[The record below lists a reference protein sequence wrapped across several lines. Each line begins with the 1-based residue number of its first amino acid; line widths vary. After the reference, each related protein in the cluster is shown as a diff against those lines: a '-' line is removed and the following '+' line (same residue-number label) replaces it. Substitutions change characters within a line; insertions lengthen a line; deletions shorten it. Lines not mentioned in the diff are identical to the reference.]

1 MWFRKAKQAVE
12 PCRYPGIATAMDG
25 HSASLAVDS
34 MSAESILLQ
43 AGKGMQD
50 LTGPMLRLLP
60 SNQARMETVTE
71 LQHLPATL
79 TGMCATGL
87 RSSAFVDSM
96 AGLTDGLAG
105 MAGKHLGP
113 VIHLASR
120 CRERQAWALHGSHDD
135 YLSAS
140 QSGLVQLF
148 ARNVQEVADLGMIA
162 RRVAE
167 MALIPVICAQDFHAT
182 ARSVQSLNLPEPEL
196 ARTYLGSP
204 DDEIPVP
211 GKAQEVLF
219 GTHRRR
225 VPRLLDIDNPAGIG
239 GIQGQESYFRAVAAQ
254 HAFFMQPVAGE
265 ITQAMEQ
272 FAELTGRHYQPLGTY
287 KVDDAELVLL
297 AMGAVVDQLC
307 ACVDHLRESEGLR
320 AGVVNLTQ
328 WRPFPGQALSQL
340 LQGKRAVT
348 VLESTD
354 TPLAE
359 DLPMLSEVRAALA
372 KAGENGNE
380 KGSAL
385 PHPGYA
391 VYARNQPPPALYSAI
406 YGVGTCMP
414 SLADLAGVVKNMLPD
429 GARRRR
435 AYVGVDFA
443 RVSRDYPHL
452 QVLQQSLSSAYPEL
466 DKICIPPAVIKPPVS
481 TGSLL
486 RIHALA
492 AEGGIEAGNIFARAL
507 AGGFNVLV
515 KTQAQGGVE
524 SGLQPANLDIQYAVD
539 YPAGSYQAADI
550 MLVAGSALLH
560 DIPEDALRAEGNLV
574 VSANQDPAQLW
585 RGLPRRVSEWIKRKR
600 LSVTLVDARAIAVK
614 AGGGPGHLDQLSI
627 WALLGCSLTVI
638 IQEEADR
645 QAVIQQLENLL
656 TRLFQGDEATAR
668 EILAVVD
675 RGAKEALPV
684 NWEQWKDEIRPPE
697 SERKA
702 PWSAD
707 AAGATPGN
715 LFDPSRFWRSVGFL
729 YDSGDEGETLLD
741 PFLATGVI
749 PARSSAHRDMSSYRL
764 TLPLWLPENCTGCGL
779 CWSHCPDSALPPT
792 IQSVEAIIETG
803 ISLCKADG
811 QAMTQLSRIV
821 GHLSTQ
827 AYKLVAKDELHQ
839 YTTAGPLL
847 AEAFTQLTNK
857 MGLEG
862 DALAAMAADF
872 EQVHPR
878 LERWPIARSERYF
891 TSAAKGEGRLL
902 SIAVNPVNCKAC
914 GLCMAVCPDG
924 AMTWETQTP
933 ERIEREQVNLALQM
947 QMPEVPVKDLT
958 KLIQDD
964 DLDSEMAR
972 LLNRSSYLSMV
983 GGDSALPGHPGKTAV
998 HLVSASIDSVM
1009 QQRYQDHV
1017 SYLRD
1022 LAERLKAKI
1031 QDQLSGVV
1039 QINDFDSF
1047 AARLK
1052 TLDKRNLDSQELA
1065 TALGKTRLD
1074 EGLNQPR
1081 LDNLNKLRIKIEQ
1094 QVDRFLSGRSR
1105 MVLAMQRGEITL
1117 WSGSYPDNPHA
1128 SPWLS
1133 HARGQAPALAE
1144 GLFEGMSRRL
1154 LQELSVCRQVELE
1167 LNDQYDP
1174 LVHSEL
1180 AETLTWAEL
1189 AEEERRLLAPVVMV
1203 AEAESVHWDDINN
1216 VLASPRP
1223 ITMLLLDRHGIALE
1237 TDKAGNIGLDHA
1249 SRAMDLGNRFVLQSA
1264 TGNPAHLIRGVVASQ
1279 ESAGPSLLRVYAP
1292 DSMDNAL
1299 SGEYVAEDSSLA
1311 LGSRAIALFC
1321 FDPASKGSPLSLA
1334 GNPDPDADWADL
1346 ALEARSASGGIES
1359 VKTLLTPADWAVHQI
1374 RFRSHFTLLGKG
1386 HFSDDLRPLADY
1398 LAMKPEQ
1405 RSGLHPYIQL
1415 LDGKQKLIL
1424 ARVSAQMSD
1433 ACEQALATWKTL
1445 KARASGKAKIESEKP
1460 VLASASQ
1467 AESATPA
1474 PSAPGGGDPQV
1485 LVERLLALCG
1495 YSSDPVYFNQSLRD
1509 FLAMESGEQD
1519 EGEENVKH

>member
-1 MWFRKAKQAVE
+1 MV
-12 PCRYPGIATAMDG
+12 
-25 HSASLAVDS
+25 
-34 MSAESILLQ
+34 
-43 AGKGMQD
+43 
-50 LTGPMLRLLP
+50 
-60 SNQARMETVTE
+60 
-71 LQHLPATL
+71 
-79 TGMCATGL
+79 
-87 RSSAFVDSM
+87 
-96 AGLTDGLAG
+96 
-105 MAGKHLGP
+105 GKHFSPL
-113 VIHLASR
+113 IHLASG
-120 CRERQAWALHGSHDD
+120 CSERQAWALHGSHDD

-140 QSGLVQLF
+140 RCGAVQLF

-167 MALIPVICAQDFHAT
+167 MALVPVICAQDFHAT
-182 ARSVQSLNLPEPEL
+182 AKSVQSLNLPEPEL
-196 ARTYLGSP
+196 ARTYLGLP
-204 DDEIPVP
+204 GDEIPTN

-225 VPRLLDIDNPAGIG
+225 VPRLLDIDHPAGMG
-239 GIQGQESYFRAVAAQ
+239 GVQGQDSYFRAVAAQ
-254 HAFFMQPVAGE
+254 QAFFTQSVAGE

-272 FAELTGRHYQPLGTY
+272 FAQLTGRHYQSLGSY
-287 KVDDAELVLL
+287 KVGDAELVLL

-307 ACVDHLRESEGLR
+307 ACVDHLRETEGLR
-320 AGVVNLTQ
+320 VGVVNLTQ

-380 KGSAL
+380 KGRAL

-391 VYARNQPPPALYSAI
+391 VYARNQPAPALYSAI
-406 YGVGTCMP
+406 YGVGTGMP
-414 SLADLAGVVKNMLPD
+414 SLAELAAVVKNMLPD
-429 GARRRR
+429 GAGRRR
-435 AYVGVDFA
+435 AYVGIDFA
-443 RVSRDYPHL
+443 RVSRNYPHL
-452 QVLQQSLSSAYPEL
+452 QVLQQGLAAAYPEL
-466 DKICIPPAVIKPPVS
+466 DKICLPPAPIKPPVF
-481 TGSLL
+481 TGTLL
-486 RIHALA
+486 RLHALA
-492 AEGGIEAGNIFARAL
+492 AESGVEAGNIFARAL
-507 AGGFNVLV
+507 AGGLDVLV

-524 SGLQPANLDIQYAVD
+524 SGLLRANLDIQFAVD
-539 YPAGSYQAADI
+539 YPAGNYQEVDV
-550 MLVAGSALLH
+550 MLVAGSKLLH
-560 DIPEDALRAEGNLV
+560 DIPEDSLRVEGSLV

-585 RGLPRRVSEWIKRKR
+585 RGLPRRVTEWIKRKR
-600 LSVTLVDARAIAVK
+600 LSVTLVDARAIAVT

-627 WALLGCSLTVI
+627 WALIGCALKIIRPDETAQQPVI
-638 IQEEADR
+638 L
-645 QAVIQQLENLL
+645 VLEDLL
-656 TRLFQGDEATAR
+656 KRLFKGDEATAR

-675 RGAKEALPV
+675 RGGREALPV
-684 NWEQWKDEIRPPE
+684 DWTQWKDEVRPPE

-729 YDSGDEGETLLD
+729 YDSGDEGETLVD
-741 PFLATGVI
+741 PFLASGVI

-792 IQSVEAIIETG
+792 IQGVEAIIETG

-839 YTTAGPLL
+839 YTLTGPLL
-847 AEAFTQLTNK
+847 TEAFKQLTSK

-862 DALAAMAADF
+862 DALAAMSADF
-872 EQVHPR
+872 DLVHR
-878 LERWPIARSERYF
+878 HLERWPIARSERYF
-891 TSAAKGEGRLL
+891 GNAPKGEGRLL

-914 GLCMAVCPDG
+914 GLCMAVCPAQ

-933 ERIEREQVNLALQM
+933 ERIEREHVNLALQM
-947 QMPEVPVKDLT
+947 QMPEVPVKDLA
-958 KLIQDD
+958 KLIQED

-998 HLVSASIDSVM
+998 HLVSASIDSAM

-1017 SYLRD
+1017 NYLQD
-1022 LAERLKAKI
+1022 LVERLKAKI

-1039 QINDFDSF
+1039 RIDDFDTF
-1047 AARLK
+1047 ATRLR
-1052 TLDKRNLDSQELA
+1052 TLDKRNLDSKELA
-1065 TALGKTRLD
+1065 NALGKTSLD
-1074 EGLNQPR
+1074 EGLNQQR
-1081 LDNLNKLRIKIEQ
+1081 LDNLNSLRMKVEQ
-1094 QVDRFLSGRSR
+1094 QVASFLSGRSR

-1167 LNDQYDP
+1167 LDDQYDP
-1174 LVHSEL
+1174 MLHSSLADTLAWEEL
-1180 AETLTWAEL
+1180 
-1189 AEEERRLLAPVVMV
+1189 EERERRLLAPVVMV
-1203 AEAESVHWDDINN
+1203 AEAESVAWDDISR
-1216 VLASPRP
+1216 VLASQRP
-1223 ITMLLLDRHGIALE
+1223 ITMLLLDRHGIVVEPDDAQ
-1237 TDKAGNIGLDHA
+1237 ACGLDHVR
-1249 SRAMDLGNRFVLQSA
+1249 RAMDLGNRFVLQSA
-1264 TGNPAHLIRGVVASQ
+1264 TGNPAHLIRGVVASL

-1311 LGSRAIALFC
+1311 LGSRAVPLFC
-1321 FDPASKGSPLSLA
+1321 FDPASKLTPLSLA
-1334 GNPDPDADWADL
+1334 GNPDPDADWAEL
-1346 ALEARSASGGIES
+1346 ALDARTAGGGVEKIES
-1359 VKTLLTPADWAVHQI
+1359 ILTPADWAVHQI

-1386 HFSDDLRPLADY
+1386 RLSDDLRPLTKY
-1398 LAMKPEQ
+1398 LALKAEK
-1405 RSGLHPYIQL
+1405 RAGLHPYIQL
-1415 LDGKQKLIL
+1415 LDGKQKLIM

-1433 ACEQALATWKTL
+1433 ACERALTDWKTL
-1445 KARASGKAKIESEKP
+1445 KARASGQAPAVSEKP
-1460 VLASASQ
+1460 ASA
-1467 AESATPA
+1467 SATPA
-1474 PSAPGGGDPQV
+1474 ESAPAATIMPPGADPQV

-1495 YSSDPVYFNQSLRD
+1495 YSGDPAYFNQSLRD
-1509 FLAMESGEQD
+1509 FLAAEKGKQD
-1519 EGEENVKH
+1519 EGEENVRH

>member
-1 MWFRKAKQAVE
+1 MWFRKAKQAAE
-12 PCRYPGIATAMDG
+12 PCRYPGIATAMEG
-25 HSASLAVDS
+25 QAAALAVDS
-34 MSAESILLQ
+34 MSADSILLQ
-43 AGKGMQD
+43 ASESMRE
-50 LTGPMLRLLP
+50 LTGPMSCLLP
-60 SNQARMETVTE
+60 ANQAQIETNVE
-71 LQHLPATL
+71 LQHLPANL
-79 TGMCATGL
+79 TGLCATGL

-96 AGLTDGLAG
+96 AGIADGLAG

-113 VIHLASR
+113 VIHLASG

-140 QSGLVQLF
+140 RCGVVQLF
-148 ARNVQEVADLGMIA
+148 ARNVQEVADLSMIA

-167 MALIPVICAQDFHAT
+167 MALIPVICAQDFHST

-196 ARTYLGSP
+196 VRAYLGSP
-204 DDEIPVP
+204 DDEIPAP

-254 HAFFMQPVAGE
+254 HAFFTQPVASE
-265 ITQAMEQ
+265 ITQAMQQ
-272 FAELTGRHYQPLGTY
+272 FAQLTGRQYQPLATY

-307 ACVDHLRESEGLR
+307 ACVDHLRDSEGLR
-320 AGVVNLTQ
+320 VGVVNLTQ
-328 WRPFPGQALSQL
+328 WRPFPGQALSHL

-372 KAGENGNE
+372 KAGENASA
-380 KGSAL
+380 KGQVL

-391 VYARNQPPPALYSAI
+391 VFARNQPVPALYSAI
-406 YGVGTCMP
+406 YGVGTSMP

-429 GARRRR
+429 GAGRRR

-443 RVSRDYPHL
+443 RVSRNYPHL
-452 QVLQQSLSSAYPEL
+452 QVLQQGLANAYPEL
-466 DKICIPPAVIKPPVS
+466 DRMCIPPVVIKPPVS

-486 RIHALA
+486 RIHALT

-507 AGGFNVLV
+507 AGGLGVLV

-524 SGLQPANLDIQYAVD
+524 SGLHPANLDIQYAVD
-539 YPAGSYQAADI
+539 YPAGNYQAADI

-560 DIPEDALRAEGNLV
+560 DIPEDAIRAEGSLV

-600 LSVTLVDARAIAVK
+600 LSVTLVDARAIAIT

-627 WALLGCSLTVI
+627 WALLGCSLTI
-638 IQEEADR
+638 IRPEESG
-645 QAVIQQLENLL
+645 QQPVIQHLEDLL
-656 TRLFQGDEATAR
+656 KRLFQSDEGTAR
-668 EILAVVD
+668 EILAVVE

-684 NWEQWKDEIRPPE
+684 NWEQWKDEVRPPE

-729 YDSGDEGETLLD
+729 YDSGEEGETLLD

-803 ISLCKADG
+803 IRLCKADG

-821 GHLSTQ
+821 GHLSAQT
-827 AYKLVAKDELHQ
+827 YKLVAKDQLHQ
-839 YTTAGPLL
+839 YTMAGPLL
-847 AEAFTQLTNK
+847 AEAFAQLTNK

-862 DALAAMAADF
+862 DALAAMSADF
-872 EQVHPR
+872 EQLHPR
-878 LERWPIARSERYF
+878 LEGWPIARTERYF
-891 TSAAKGEGRLL
+891 AEAAKGEGRLL

-933 ERIEREQVNLALQM
+933 ERIERERVNLALHM
-947 QMPEVPVKDLT
+947 HMPEVPVKDLAQFI
-958 KLIQDD
+958 KDD

-998 HLVSASIDSVM
+998 HLVSASVDSVM

-1017 SYLRD
+1017 GYLRS

-1031 QDQLSGVV
+1031 QDLLSGVV
-1039 QINDFDSF
+1039 QINDFDAF
-1047 AARLK
+1047 AARLR

-1065 TALGKTRLD
+1065 NALGKTRLD
-1074 EGLNQPR
+1074 EGLNQQR
-1081 LDNLNKLRIKIEQ
+1081 LDNLNTLRIKIEQ
-1094 QVDRFLSGRSR
+1094 QVDSFLAGRSR

-1154 LQELSVCRQVELE
+1154 VQELSVCRQVELE
-1167 LNDQYDP
+1167 LNDEYDP
-1174 LVHSEL
+1174 VLHSEL
-1180 AETLTWAEL
+1180 ANTLAWAEL
-1189 AEEERRLLAPVVMV
+1189 GEDERRLLAPVVMV
-1203 AEAESVHWDDINN
+1203 AEAESVHWDDIDK
-1216 VLASPRP
+1216 VLASQRP
-1223 ITMLLLDRHGIALE
+1223 ITMLLLDRHGMAVGPDE
-1237 TDKAGNIGLDHA
+1237 ASGSGLDYA
-1249 SRAMDLGNRFVLQSA
+1249 SRAMDLGNRFVLQGA
-1264 TGNPAHLIRGVVASQ
+1264 TGNPAHLIRGVVASL

-1311 LGSRAIALFC
+1311 LGSRAIPLFC
-1321 FDPASKGSPLSLA
+1321 FDPASKVKPLSLA
-1334 GNPDPDADWADL
+1334 GNPHPDTDWADL
-1346 ALEARSASGGIES
+1346 ELDTRNTSGATEKL
-1359 VKTLLTPADWAVHQI
+1359 KTLLTPADWAVHQI

-1386 HFSDDLRPLADY
+1386 HLSDDLRPLAQY

-1415 LDGKQKLIL
+1415 LDGKQKLIM

-1433 ACEQALATWKTL
+1433 ACEQALVDWKAL
-1445 KARASGKAKIESEKP
+1445 KARASGKAQAASEK
-1460 VLASASQ
+1460 
-1467 AESATPA
+1467 
-1474 PSAPGGGDPQV
+1474 
-1485 LVERLLALCG
+1485 
-1495 YSSDPVYFNQSLRD
+1495 
-1509 FLAMESGEQD
+1509 
-1519 EGEENVKH
+1519 

>member
-1 MWFRKAKQAVE
+1 MWFRKAKQAAE
-12 PCRYPGIATAMDG
+12 PSRYPGIATAMDG
-25 HSASLAVDS
+25 QAAALAVDS
-34 MSAESILLQ
+34 MSADSILLQ
-43 AGKGMQD
+43 AGGGMQE
-50 LTGPMLRLLP
+50 LTGPMSRLLP
-60 SNQARMETVTE
+60 SNQASMETVAE
-71 LQHLPATL
+71 LQHLPALL

-87 RSSAFVDSM
+87 RSTAFVDGM
-96 AGLTDGLAG
+96 AGLADGLAG

-120 CRERQAWALHGSHDD
+120 CHERQAWALHGSHDD

-140 QSGLVQLF
+140 RSGVVQLF
-148 ARNVQEVADLGMIA
+148 ARNVQEVADLSMIA

-167 MALIPVICAQDFHAT
+167 MALIPVVCAQDFHST

-196 ARTYLGSP
+196 SRTYLGSP
-204 DDEIPVP
+204 DDEIPTTS
-211 GKAQEVLF
+211 KAQEILF
-219 GTHRRR
+219 GAQRRR

-254 HAFFMQPVAGE
+254 HAFFMQAVAGE
-265 ITQAMEQ
+265 ITEAMEQ
-272 FAELTGRHYQPLGTY
+272 FAQLTGRHYQPLATY
-287 KVDDAELVLL
+287 KIDDAEHVLL

-320 AGVVNLTQ
+320 VGVVNLTQ

-340 LQGKRAVT
+340 LQGKRTVT

-372 KAGENGNE
+372 KAGENGSE
-380 KGSAL
+380 KGPAL

-391 VYARNQPPPALYSAI
+391 AYTRNQQPPALYSAI
-406 YGVGTCMP
+406 YGVGTRMP
-414 SLADLAGVVKNMLPD
+414 SLADLVGVVKNMLPD
-429 GARRRR
+429 GAGRRR

-452 QVLQQSLSSAYPEL
+452 QVLQQSLSAAYPDL
-466 DKICIPPAVIKPPVS
+466 DRICIPPAVIKPPVA

-492 AEGGIEAGNIFARAL
+492 AEGGIEAGNLFARAL
-507 AGGFNVLV
+507 AGGLEVLV

-524 SGLQPANLDIQYAVD
+524 SGLQAANLDIQYAVD

-550 MLVAGSALLH
+550 MLVAGTALLH
-560 DIPEDALRAEGNLV
+560 DIPEDAIRTEGSLV

-600 LSVTLVDARAIAVK
+600 LSVTLVDARAIAVT

-627 WALLGCSLTVI
+627 WALLGCSLALIKPDETARHPVI
-638 IQEEADR
+638 L
-645 QAVIQQLENLL
+645 QLENLL
-656 TRLFQGDEATAR
+656 TRLLQDDVATAS

-675 RGAKEALPV
+675 RGSKEALPV
-684 NWEQWKDEIRPPE
+684 TWELWKDEIRPPE

-729 YDSGDEGETLLD
+729 YDSGDQGETLLD

-764 TLPLWLPENCTGCGL
+764 TLPLWLPENCTACGL

-839 YTTAGPLL
+839 YTMAGPLL
-847 AEAFTQLTNK
+847 AEAFAQLTNK

-862 DALAAMAADF
+862 DALAAMSADF
-872 EQVHPR
+872 EQIHPR
-878 LERWPIARSERYF
+878 LERWPIARTERYF
-891 TSAAKGEGRLL
+891 ANAAKGEGRLL
-902 SIAVNPVNCKAC
+902 SVAVNPVNCKAC

-947 QMPEVPVKDLT
+947 QMPEVPVKELA

-1009 QQRYQDHV
+1009 QQRYQDHL

-1022 LAERLKAKI
+1022 LAERLKTKI
-1031 QDQLSGVV
+1031 QDLLSGVV
-1039 QINDFDSF
+1039 QINDFDAF
-1047 AARLK
+1047 AARLR

-1065 TALGKTRLD
+1065 TALGKTSLD
-1074 EGLNQPR
+1074 EGLNQQR
-1081 LDNLNKLRIKIEQ
+1081 LDHLNKLRIKIEQ
-1094 QVDRFLSGRSR
+1094 QVDSFLSGRSR

-1117 WSGSYPDNPHA
+1117 WSGNYPDNPHA

-1167 LNDQYDP
+1167 LGDQYDP
-1174 LVHSEL
+1174 LQHGDT
-1180 AETLTWAEL
+1180 AEALDWAEL
-1189 AEEERRLLAPVVMV
+1189 GDEERGLLAPVVMV
-1203 AEAESVHWDDINN
+1203 AEAESVHWDDINK
-1216 VLASPRP
+1216 VLASQRP
-1223 ITMLLLDRHGIALE
+1223 ITMLLLDRHGIAVGP
-1237 TDKAGNIGLDHA
+1237 TGAGNKGLDYA

-1264 TGNPAHLIRGVVASQ
+1264 TGNPAHLIRGVVASL

-1299 SGEYVAEDSSLA
+1299 SGEYVAEDSRLA
-1311 LGSRAIALFC
+1311 LGSRTIPLFC
-1321 FDPASKGSPLSLA
+1321 FDPASKLAPLSLA
-1334 GNPDPDADWADL
+1334 GNPDSDADWADL
-1346 ALEARSASGGIES
+1346 VLDARSAGGGIES
-1359 VKTLLTPADWAVHQI
+1359 IKIPLTPADWAVHQI
-1374 RFRSHFTLLGKG
+1374 RFRSHFTLLGKARV
-1386 HFSDDLRPLADY
+1386 SDDLRPLAEY

-1405 RSGLHPYIQL
+1405 RAGLYPYIQL
-1415 LDGKQKLIL
+1415 LDGKQKLIA
-1424 ARVSAQMSD
+1424 ARVSAQMSN
-1433 ACEQALATWKTL
+1433 ACEQALAQWKDL
-1445 KARASGKAKIESEKP
+1445 KARASGQTPTQREMP
-1460 VLASASQ
+1460 VLAPAGQ
-1467 AESATPA
+1467 AESVPSEAGMPA
-1474 PSAPGGGDPQV
+1474 GPDAQI

-1509 FLAMESGEQD
+1509 FLAREGGKQD
-1519 EGEENVKH
+1519 DSEENVKH